1 MNLITQPKGVIFDCD
16 GTLVLT
22 EHIYTKA
29 YQIILASHGVYLSE
43 EAIKTRYSGQSL
55 FSAIKKIEEEF
66 GITDPDFVRK
76 FDSICTQLKKQGLI
90 ETTGTRQTIEK
101 LIQEKIKYAIASN
114 APQDVIGEN
123 IKILPEINL
132 PKDLI
137 ISACDHQRFKPD
149 PFIFELAAYNL
160 GLDMSRTI
168 IIEDSSSGVEAALQ
182 TNSTPII
189 ILNGNNDHMAQRY
202 PNVIQITDMR
212 EILNYL

>member
-1 MNLITQPKGVIFDCD
+1 MNLITPPKGIIFDCD

-29 YQIILASHGVYLSE
+29 YQIILASHNIILTDE
-43 EAIKTRYSGQSL
+43 EIKTRYSGQSL
-55 FSAIKKIEEEF
+55 FSAIQKIAEEF
-66 GITDPDFVRK
+66 GIIDPDFVRK
-76 FDSICTQLKKQGLI
+76 FDSICTQEKKQGLI
-90 ETTGTRQTIEK
+90 ETTGTRQTIQK

-123 IKILPEINL
+123 IKILPEIQL

-137 ISACDHQRFKPD
+137 ISACDYKRFKPD

-160 GLDMSRTI
+160 GLDMSRTL

-189 ILNGNNDHMAQRY
+189 ILNGNNDHMVEKY
-202 PNVIQITDMR
+202 PNVEKIQDIR